1 MADWFSLY
9 EWQRDI
15 FIIFSSRRR
24 HTRWNC
30 DWSSDVCSSDLTRRD
45 RGGGDW
51 RGQPCRWCRQ
61 RQWRGDRRGSGRGD
75 RQRHRAFEHQYLC
88 PAGHY
93 RRRHSDRGQSGCP
106 AQQTFRRKQLKERR
120 FPPDGR
126 RVNKI
131 RLGGRAEVEERLMK
145 TLIKTARA
153 AMITMAMLAGT
164 AAVAQDITIAVVPKV
179 AVPFFDDCNTGAQAA
194 ADALGVGYQWVVPQ
208 NTQGATQ
215 VKIMED
221 LIARHV
227 SGIAISVNEP
237 KSVEGVIKQAMDAG
251 IKVVTFDSDSA
262 ESGRSMYIGTIN
274 KQAGVTMGNSMAEK
288 LGGKGKVA
296 IITGQLGAS
305 NLNERID
312 GVKEALAAYPDIEI
326 VAVEGTEDDL
336 AKAVSVTEAI
346 LRGNPDLA
354 GIFGMSQVG
363 GPAVAKVLAQQ
374 EFADRKG
381 AVAVFAFDDLP
392 DTIQC
397 VKDGYIN
404 GIMVQ
409 RPVTM
414 GKLAVESLVAQIKGE
429 MTAPADVDTGVTVVN
444 ADNLDS
450 YTK

>member
-1 MADWFSLY
+1 MRNF
-9 EWQRDI
+9 
-15 FIIFSSRRR
+15 
-24 HTRWNC
+24 
-30 DWSSDVCSSDLTRRD
+30 
-45 RGGGDW
+45 
-51 RGQPCRWCRQ
+51 
-61 RQWRGDRRGSGRGD
+61 
-75 RQRHRAFEHQYLC
+75 
-88 PAGHY
+88 
-93 RRRHSDRGQSGCP
+93 
-106 AQQTFRRKQLKERR
+106 
-120 FPPDGR
+120 
-126 RVNKI
+126 
-131 RLGGRAEVEERLMK
+131 
-145 TLIKTARA
+145 IKTARA
-153 AMITMAMLAGT
+153 AMVTMAMLSGT

-194 ADALGVGYQWVVPQ
+194 ADALGVNYQWVVPQ
-208 NTQGATQ
+208 NTQGSTQ

-221 LIARHV
+221 LIARQV

-262 ESGRSMYIGTIN
+262 NSGRSLYIGTIN

-305 NLNERID
+305 NLNERIE
-312 GVKEALAAYPDIEI
+312 GVKEALAAYPEIEI
-326 VAVEGTEDDL
+326 VATEGTEDDL

-392 DTIQC
+392 DTIQG

-414 GKLAVESLVAQIKGE
+414 GKLAVEQLVAQINGE
-429 MTAPADVDTGVTVVN
+429 APGGDIDTGVTVVN

>member
-1 MADWFSLY
+1 
-9 EWQRDI
+9 
-15 FIIFSSRRR
+15 
-24 HTRWNC
+24 
-30 DWSSDVCSSDLTRRD
+30 
-45 RGGGDW
+45 
-51 RGQPCRWCRQ
+51 
-61 RQWRGDRRGSGRGD
+61 
-75 RQRHRAFEHQYLC
+75 
-88 PAGHY
+88 
-93 RRRHSDRGQSGCP
+93 
-106 AQQTFRRKQLKERR
+106 
-120 FPPDGR
+120 
-126 RVNKI
+126 
-131 RLGGRAEVEERLMK
+131 MK
-145 TLIKTARA
+145 NFIKTARA
-153 AMITMAMLAGT
+153 AMVTMAMLTGT

-179 AVPFFDDCNTGAQAA
+179 AVPFFDDCNTGAQSA

-221 LIARHV
+221 LIARQV

-262 ESGRSMYIGTIN
+262 NSGRSLYIGTIN

-312 GVKEALAAYPDIEI
+312 GVKEALAAYPEIEI
-326 VAVEGTEDDL
+326 VATEGTEDDL

-392 DTIQC
+392 DTIQG

-414 GKLAVESLVAQIKGE
+414 GKLAVEQLVAQIKGE
-429 MTAPADVDTGVTVVN
+429 APGGDIDTGVTVVN

>member
-1 MADWFSLY
+1 
-9 EWQRDI
+9 
-15 FIIFSSRRR
+15 
-24 HTRWNC
+24 
-30 DWSSDVCSSDLTRRD
+30 
-45 RGGGDW
+45 
-51 RGQPCRWCRQ
+51 
-61 RQWRGDRRGSGRGD
+61 
-75 RQRHRAFEHQYLC
+75 
-88 PAGHY
+88 
-93 RRRHSDRGQSGCP
+93 
-106 AQQTFRRKQLKERR
+106 
-120 FPPDGR
+120 
-126 RVNKI
+126 
-131 RLGGRAEVEERLMK
+131 MK

-153 AMITMAMLAGT
+153 AMVTMAMLAGT
-164 AAVAQDITIAVVPKV
+164 AAVAQDITIAVIPKV

-221 LIARHV
+221 LIARQV

-262 ESGRSMYIGTIN
+262 NSGRSLYIGTIN

-296 IITGQLGAS
+296 IVTGQLGAS

-312 GVKEALAAYPDIEI
+312 GVKEALAAYPEIEI
-326 VAVEGTEDDL
+326 VATEGTEDDL

-354 GIFGMSQVG
+354 GIFGVSQVG

-392 DTIQC
+392 DTIQG

-414 GKLAVESLVAQIKGE
+414 GKLAVEQLVSQINGE
-429 MTAPADVDTGVTVVN
+429 AAGGDIDTGVTVVN
-444 ADNLDS
+444 ADNLGS

>member
-1 MADWFSLY
+1 
-9 EWQRDI
+9 
-15 FIIFSSRRR
+15 
-24 HTRWNC
+24 
-30 DWSSDVCSSDLTRRD
+30 
-45 RGGGDW
+45 
-51 RGQPCRWCRQ
+51 
-61 RQWRGDRRGSGRGD
+61 
-75 RQRHRAFEHQYLC
+75 
-88 PAGHY
+88 
-93 RRRHSDRGQSGCP
+93 
-106 AQQTFRRKQLKERR
+106 
-120 FPPDGR
+120 
-126 RVNKI
+126 
-131 RLGGRAEVEERLMK
+131 MK

-153 AMITMAMLAGT
+153 AMVTMALTAGT
-164 AAVAQDITIAVVPKV
+164 AAFAQDITIAVVPKV
-179 AVPFFDDCNTGAQAA
+179 AVPFFDDCNTGAQEA
-194 ADALGVGYQWVVPQ
+194 ADRLGVNYQWVVPQ
-208 NTQGATQ
+208 NTQGSTQ

-221 LIARHV
+221 LIARNV

-262 ESGRSMYIGTIN
+262 NSGRSMYIGTIN
-274 KQAGVTMGNSMAEK
+274 TEAGVTMGNSMAEA

-296 IITGQLGAS
+296 IVTGQLGAS

-312 GVKEALAAYPDIEI
+312 GVKKALEAYPEIEI

-336 AKAVSVTEAI
+336 AKAVSVTEAL
-346 LRGNPDLA
+346 LRANPDLA

-363 GPAVAKVLAQQ
+363 GPAVAKVLAQK

-381 AVAVFAFDDLP
+381 VLKVFAFDDLP
-392 DTIQC
+392 DTVQG

-414 GKLAVESLVAQIKGE
+414 GRLAVENLVAQIKGE
-429 MTAPADVDTGVTVVN
+429 AAEVKDIDTGVTVVN

>member
-1 MADWFSLY
+1 
-9 EWQRDI
+9 
-15 FIIFSSRRR
+15 
-24 HTRWNC
+24 
-30 DWSSDVCSSDLTRRD
+30 
-45 RGGGDW
+45 
-51 RGQPCRWCRQ
+51 
-61 RQWRGDRRGSGRGD
+61 
-75 RQRHRAFEHQYLC
+75 
-88 PAGHY
+88 
-93 RRRHSDRGQSGCP
+93 
-106 AQQTFRRKQLKERR
+106 
-120 FPPDGR
+120 
-126 RVNKI
+126 
-131 RLGGRAEVEERLMK
+131 MK

-153 AMITMAMLAGT
+153 AIVTMALTAGT
-164 AAVAQDITIAVVPKV
+164 AAFAQDITIAVVPKV
-179 AVPFFDDCNTGAQAA
+179 AVPFFDDCNTGAQEA
-194 ADALGVGYQWVVPQ
+194 ADRLGVNYQWVVPQ

-221 LIARHV
+221 LIARNV
-227 SGIAISVNEP
+227 NGIAISVNEP

-262 ESGRSMYIGTIN
+262 NSGRSLYIGTIN
-274 KQAGVTMGNSMAEK
+274 TEAGVTMGNSMAEA

-296 IITGQLGAS
+296 IVTGQLGAS

-312 GVKEALAAYPDIEI
+312 GVKKALEAYPEIEI

-336 AKAVSVTEAI
+336 AKAVSVTEAL
-346 LRGNPDLA
+346 LRANPDLA

-363 GPAVAKVLAQQ
+363 GPAVAKVLAQK

-381 AVAVFAFDDLP
+381 VLKVFAFDDLP
-392 DTIQC
+392 DTVQG

-414 GKLAVESLVAQIKGE
+414 GRLAVESLVAQIKGE
-429 MTAPADVDTGVTVVN
+429 AGKIKDIDTGVTVVN

>member
-1 MADWFSLY
+1 MRNF
-9 EWQRDI
+9 
-15 FIIFSSRRR
+15 
-24 HTRWNC
+24 
-30 DWSSDVCSSDLTRRD
+30 
-45 RGGGDW
+45 
-51 RGQPCRWCRQ
+51 
-61 RQWRGDRRGSGRGD
+61 
-75 RQRHRAFEHQYLC
+75 
-88 PAGHY
+88 
-93 RRRHSDRGQSGCP
+93 
-106 AQQTFRRKQLKERR
+106 
-120 FPPDGR
+120 
-126 RVNKI
+126 
-131 RLGGRAEVEERLMK
+131 
-145 TLIKTARA
+145 IKTARA
-153 AMITMAMLAGT
+153 AMVGMAMLAGT
-164 AAVAQDITIAVVPKV
+164 AAVAQEITIAVVPKV
-179 AVPFFDDCNTGAQAA
+179 AVPFFDDCNAGAKAA
-194 ADALGVGYQWVVPQ
+194 AEALGVNYQWVVPQ

-227 SGIAISVNEP
+227 DGIAISVNEP

-262 ESGRSMYIGTIN
+262 NSGRSLYIGTIN
-274 KQAGVTMGNSMAEK
+274 KQAGVTMGNSMAER

-326 VAVEGTEDDL
+326 VAIEGTEDDL

-363 GPAVAKVLAQQ
+363 GPAVAKVLAEQ

-381 AVAVFAFDDLP
+381 KVAVFAFDDLP
-392 DTIQC
+392 DTIQG
-397 VKDGYIN
+397 VKDGYID

-414 GKLAVESLVAQIKGE
+414 GKLAVEQLVAQIKGE
-429 MTAPADVDTGVTVVN
+429 APGGDIDTGVTVVN

>member
-1 MADWFSLY
+1 M
-9 EWQRDI
+9 
-15 FIIFSSRRR
+15 
-24 HTRWNC
+24 N
-30 DWSSDVCSSDLTRRD
+30 
-45 RGGGDW
+45 
-51 RGQPCRWCRQ
+51 
-61 RQWRGDRRGSGRGD
+61 
-75 RQRHRAFEHQYLC
+75 
-88 PAGHY
+88 
-93 RRRHSDRGQSGCP
+93 
-106 AQQTFRRKQLKERR
+106 
-120 FPPDGR
+120 
-126 RVNKI
+126 
-131 RLGGRAEVEERLMK
+131 

-153 AMITMAMLAGT
+153 AMISMVMLGGT
-164 AAVAQDITIAVVPKV
+164 AAMAQDITIAVIPKV

-194 ADALGVGYQWVVPQ
+194 ADALGVNYQWVVPQ

-221 LIARHV
+221 LIARQV

-262 ESGRSMYIGTIN
+262 NSGRSLYIGTIN

-305 NLNERID
+305 NLNERIE
-312 GVKEALAAYPDIEI
+312 GVKEALAAYPEIEI
-326 VAVEGTEDDL
+326 VATEGTEDDL

-392 DTIQC
+392 DTIQG

-414 GKLAVESLVAQIKGE
+414 GKLAVEQLVAQIKGE
-429 MTAPADVDTGVTVVN
+429 APGGDIDTGVTVVN